1 MEISNEDFKKLIYQA
16 TDMIT
21 DWYDKKLRGSK
32 IYNNKSPA
40 EIRETFKIKSKNK
53 GKYITFTLIDFN
65 NKNIRESDSLS
76 EITKYLKVS
85 VKRIA

>member
-40 EIRETFKIKSKNK
+40 VDWMNAKS
-53 GKYITFTLIDFN
+53 IDVN
-65 NKNIRESDSLS
+65 SNED
-76 EITKYLKVS
+76 
-85 VKRIA
+85 

>member
-1 MEISNEDFKKLIYQA
+1 MEISNKDFKKLIYQA

-40 EIRETFKIKSKNK
+40 EIRETFKIKSLS
-53 GKYITFTLIDFN
+53 LIH
-65 NKNIRESDSLS
+65 I
-76 EITKYLKVS
+76 
-85 VKRIA
+85 

>member
-40 EIRETFKIKSKNK
+40 EIRETETVSAQIGLK
-53 GKYITFTLIDFN
+53 FN
-65 NKNIRESDSLS
+65 F
-76 EITKYLKVS
+76 
-85 VKRIA
+85 

>member
-32 IYNNKSPA
+32 IYNNKSPV

-53 GKYITFTLIDFN
+53 GTKAHEVIKKLEKNLID
-65 NKNIRESDSLS
+65 S
-76 EITKYLKVS
+76 
-85 VKRIA
+85 